1 MRQKRQ
7 RKGETTS
14 RNKRGKRRIWKNR
27 TRNMYT
33 RKKKKV
39 EIKTTEVNTI
49 TVFPPQMR
57 KKSYRSFPAVMRS
70 FMDDFTIV
78 YGPI

>member
-1 MRQKRQ
+1 
-7 RKGETTS
+7 
-14 RNKRGKRRIWKNR
+14 
-27 TRNMYT
+27 MYT